1 MSNTRP
7 SLPLE
12 FDFDDQIFPARS
24 RGPLGWLDAGSP
36 ELYADRGDSPGTI
49 GYNDFSSSLGQG
61 PLARIPGSSLASAQA
76 NLSPS
81 EFADRYHHLRISYMD
96 SQSGLLLANSVV
108 INVHRYNNA
117 GIARRRANFREKSQ
131 LVQRVRRELRRAGG
145 LTLIDVESNDRSQIA
160 KAFYGKGS
168 PEDFAVTLG
177 HALRYRRT
185 TPAGLQ
191 NYCDNQARLGLDCS
205 GFVNQYFMLLGLVP
219 GPQGIGITTYES
231 QGTVR
236 TNPGEI
242 QAHDVLIW
250 QGGQYRHIAVIDH
263 LIPGSDPLQFAVVES
278 SGSMGLATNT
288 YTIVASDRG
297 NVFRVDRGIDARTP
311 SRVKIFAVNAR

>member
-7 SLPLE
+7 SLPLD
-12 FDFDDQIFPARS
+12 FDFGEQILPARS
-24 RGPLGWLDAGSP
+24 RGSLGLLDAGSP

-61 PLARIPGSSLASAQA
+61 PLARTSGSSLAPAQS

-81 EFADRYHHLRISYMD
+81 EFADLYHHLRISYVD
-96 SQSGLLLANSVV
+96 PQSGLLLANSVV
-108 INVHRYNNA
+108 IDVHRYNNA

-145 LTLIDVESNDRSQIA
+145 LTLIDVESDDRSQIA

-168 PEDFAVTLG
+168 PDDYAVTLG
-177 HALRYRRT
+177 HALRYRRA

-191 NYCDNQARLGLDCS
+191 DYCDHQARLGLDCS

-219 GPQGIGITTYES
+219 RPQGISITTYES

-236 TNPGEI
+236 TNPDEI
-242 QAHDVLIW
+242 QNHDVLIW
-250 QGGQYRHIAVIDH
+250 QGGRYRHIAVIDH
-263 LIPGSDPLQFAVVES
+263 IVSGSEPLQFVVVES
-278 SGSMGLATNT
+278 SGSMGLAANT

-297 NVFRVDRGIDARTP
+297 NIFRVDRGIGAQTP
-311 SRVKIFAVNAR
+311 SRVKIFAVNAG